1 MRRTSVDVCIVG
13 AGPHGLAAALHLLAA
28 RPRLHDS
35 MVVIDPAGSW
45 LTTWETQF
53 SRFDIGALRSAQVHH
68 PGVDPAG
75 LGQFTR
81 SRRLPTSGLPYGAP
95 LYAVFAEYCNDLIDE
110 HQLDE
115 VLYRGVARAI
125 SPRRE
130 GGALVET
137 DDAAWVARTVIHAGN
152 PSLPVIPEPF
162 ADAVD
167 GSGGSATIRHGRDI
181 DLRQVDD
188 LSGATVMVVGGGL
201 TAGHLVCGAATRG
214 AATVLVTR
222 RPIVERNFDVDP
234 GWLGPL
240 KLDPYERETDPG
252 HRARTALA
260 ARGGGSMPLWML
272 EQLADLEG
280 AGRLRRCCV
289 EMATCSVTLD
299 GARVRLDTPSA
310 TIEADHCWLATG
322 TTPSVSAEPAL
333 DQAAQA
339 VDMVGD
345 LPVLTADLQFG
356 ETGVHSMGR
365 LATIAIGPAA
375 GNLWGARV
383 AARRITKAVTGIDL
397 DHDSTARI
405 PIPNVSV

>member
-1 MRRTSVDVCIVG
+1 
-13 AGPHGLAAALHLLAA
+13 
-28 RPRLHDS
+28 
-35 MVVIDPAGSW
+35 
-45 LTTWETQF
+45 
-53 SRFDIGALRSAQVHH
+53 
-68 PGVDPAG
+68 
-75 LGQFTR
+75 
-81 SRRLPTSGLPYGAP
+81 
-95 LYAVFAEYCNDLIDE
+95 
-110 HQLDE
+110 
-115 VLYRGVARAI
+115 
-125 SPRRE
+125 
-130 GGALVET
+130 
-137 DDAAWVARTVIHAGN
+137 
-152 PSLPVIPEPF
+152 
-162 ADAVD
+162 
-167 GSGGSATIRHGRDI
+167 
-181 DLRQVDD
+181 
-188 LSGATVMVVGGGL
+188 
-201 TAGHLVCGAATRG
+201 
-214 AATVLVTR
+214 
-222 RPIVERNFDVDP
+222 
-234 GWLGPL
+234 
-240 KLDPYERETDPG
+240 
-252 HRARTALA
+252 
-260 ARGGGSMPLWML
+260 MPLWML